1 MPNNSN
7 AIKKLWNVHKNV
19 SVSKDRKGYNY
30 TYATLKEVQ
39 QQLDPVLESEGL
51 AYDYCSRVDNFGQ
64 EPVNVYTLSV
74 YDFETG
80 ELVKQ
85 AEKAYPISA
94 DAQVGGSQDTYSR
107 RYLLLTAFNLL
118 PAEGEDDDGA
128 KTKGTNRSSRR
139 RRAAS

>member
-1 MPNNSN
+1 MTELSS
-7 AIKKLWNVHKNV
+7 IKKLWNVHKTV
-19 SVSKDRKGYNY
+19 SVSKDKKGYNY

-51 AYDYCSRVDNFGQ
+51 VYDYVSRVDNCGN
-64 EPVNVYTLSV
+64 EPVNVFTLNV
-74 YDFETG
+74 YDTDTG

-85 AEKAYPISA
+85 AEKAYPVSA

-118 PAEGEDDDGA
+118 PAEKEDDDGE
-128 KTKGTNRSSRR
+128 KTKGTTTRRSRR
-139 RRAAS
+139 RTA